1 MMSNTKN
8 LNETEVNALV
18 SRFDKLNGKNTS
30 ATPYV
35 KAIMDELVFI
45 LATMP
50 EEHKNQLIK
59 TRNELVFMRLKL
71 QEVIDEHYKNNLP
84 SSDLTDNE
92 IVERSLTIAGIDGVF
107 GILELLQDAA
117 DMRLYEIDGGVLKPQ
132 GVLNESLN

>member
-1 MMSNTKN
+1 MSNTKN

>member
-1 MMSNTKN
+1 MSNTKN

-107 GILELLQDAA
+107 GILELLQDTA